1 MRMVKSKY
9 LTSLYGVYQTPNSL
23 YLSMEFIHKAT
34 LADYLESH
42 KTITIDNR
50 KKILRALL
58 NGVADM
64 QKCRVIHRDL
74 KP

>member
-1 MRMVKSKY
+1 MRMIKSKY
-9 LTSLYGVYQTPNSL
+9 LPSLYGVYQTPNSL
-23 YLSMEFIHKAT
+23 YLTMEFTHKTT
-34 LADYLESH
+34 LADYLDNN
-42 KTITIDNR
+42 KIIPIDNR